1 MPHDFRFEVNF
12 LKLIFRRT
20 HLKKKVGTNRYF
32 SKSFYGEQAFNIFGE
47 LLQGTGLFSPNVQ
60 FNIVDTEQLGTNL
73 REKSMLNL
81 TKNAMDISGMVKRVQ
96 NLLGTMS
103 KFYQ

>member
-1 MPHDFRFEVNF
+1 M
-12 LKLIFRRT
+12 
-20 HLKKKVGTNRYF
+20 KKKVGMNKFF
-32 SKSFYGEQAFNIFGE
+32 SQNFSGEQAFNVFGE

-60 FNIVDTEQLGTNL
+60 FNIVDQKQMGSNL

-81 TKNAMDISGMVKRVQ
+81 TKNAMDIATIVKRVQ

-103 KFYQ
+103 KLI